1 MGVRGGG
8 CWLRVMLLDYEVL
21 PENTSRFHDIFAPR
35 LLHTGAPSDVEEVEH
50 RVLHARLSRSTEGGQ
65 FRLAEPHN
73 HHYALMQMH
82 SGQVGFVDSTSPYQ
96 SCRSISSAPC
106 LQFRAF

>member
-1 MGVRGGG
+1 MKFYQKIRAGSMIYLHLV
-8 CWLRVMLLDYEVL
+8 CYTQELLLMLKRLNIVFCMLDCQG
-21 PENTSRFHDIFAPR
+21 PR
-35 LLHTGAPSDVEEVEH
+35 K
-50 RVLHARLSRSTEGGQ
+50 GGQ